1 MVRPSDVR
9 GVRKT
14 YPPRTK
20 GMKRP
25 AVKSAD
31 AKRQQI
37 LKNKETTQAHSLAS
51 KMVRAQI
58 AANRTDR

>member
-1 MVRPSDVR
+1 
-9 GVRKT
+9 
-14 YPPRTK
+14 
-20 GMKRP
+20 MKRP